1 MISFLA
7 SKTKRSGLKDGK
19 TNGAIKNV
27 DMSFRVAVQGRVW
40 NLGKKNKT
48 RWSRC
53 FLITDYLQ
61 SKCWFGLEAF

>member
-1 MISFLA
+1 ME
-7 SKTKRSGLKDGK
+7 K

-27 DMSFRVAVQGRVW
+27 DMSFRVAVQGWVW

-48 RWSRC
+48 RWSLC
-53 FLITDYLQ
+53 FLITGYLQ